1 VRLSRPPAI
10 AAGLLALAV
19 ACTGAPAPDDAPPSP
34 SAAPP
39 TTSPAPATPSMT
51 PAEHERAVRLARRRI
66 EHVVF
71 LVKENRTFDHMF
83 GRFPGAD
90 GTTTGVLCDGTVI
103 PLRRAALD
111 GPGASHSFA
120 AGITAINGGQMNCFN
135 EISEGAKLHGYVQFH
150 REDIPNYWKLAET
163 FTLADRFFSSSYGPT
178 FVEHMYLVAAQS
190 DRYVDNQRP
199 LMGHGGDDGEIG
211 GLCDDPSERI
221 HSFPKLTQQLEAE
234 IYALEERGE
243 GDEIADRFYILR
255 WPCHD
260 IRVLPDLLQRRGIP
274 WRYYTSDSPLVQALK
289 AIPHVRFGPMY
300 RNVVDV
306 DGFAADA
313 VAGRLPA
320 VSWVI
325 PPFMESDHPGYADI
339 CRGENWTVR
348 TLDAIMRGPDWDTT
362 AVVLTWDDFGGFY
375 DHVPPPHLD
384 VYGLGPRVPAIVISP
399 WARPGAIF
407 SQTTEFS
414 SVLKLIE
421 TIFGLPSLTERDG
434 DADDMLGAFDFGQE
448 PLEPPRLR
456 ERTCP

>member
-1 VRLSRPPAI
+1 MRLRRLVVGATAMLLVAAACDAPPP
-10 AAGLLALAV
+10 
-19 ACTGAPAPDDAPPSP
+19 TPPSP
-34 SAAPP
+34 SLEPP
-39 TTSPAPATPSMT
+39 TVGPTPS
-51 PAEHERAVRLARRRI
+51 ERPRSEEAHARAIASARRRI

-90 GTTTGVLCDGTVI
+90 GATTGVLCDGTVI
-103 PLRRAALD
+103 PLRRATLD

-120 AGITAINGGQMNCFN
+120 AGITAINGGEMNCFN
-135 EISEGAKLHGYVQFH
+135 EISEGAKLHGYVQFQ

-199 LMGHGGDDGEIG
+199 PMGHGGDDGEIG
-211 GLCDDPSERI
+211 GFCDDRSERI
-221 HSFPKLTQQLEAE
+221 HSFPKLTQGQEDE
-234 IYALEERGE
+234 IFSLEEEGE
-243 GDEIADRFYILR
+243 GDEIAERFFILR

-260 IRVLPDLLQRRGIP
+260 IRVLPDLLQRRGIS

-289 AIPHVRFGPMY
+289 AVPHVRFGPMY

-313 VAGRLPA
+313 ASGRLPA

-399 WARPGAIF
+399 WARPGGIF
-407 SQTTEFS
+407 SETTEFS
-414 SVLKLIE
+414 SVLRMIE
-421 TIFGLPSLTERDG
+421 TIFDLPALTDRDRR
-434 DADDMLGAFDFGQE
+434 ADDMLGAFDFRQE